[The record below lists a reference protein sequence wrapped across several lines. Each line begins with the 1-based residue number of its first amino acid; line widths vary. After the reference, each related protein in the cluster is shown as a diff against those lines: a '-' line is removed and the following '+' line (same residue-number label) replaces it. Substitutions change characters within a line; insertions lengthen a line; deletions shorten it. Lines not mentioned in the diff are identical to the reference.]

1 MQRSPTDDPA
11 SIADLEAQ
19 LQSITSQQRQL
30 KRQIQS
36 AKKGSYV
43 PLSVVSTPESC
54 SSGKENLDPKSKSF
68 DQEIHTKAVKNLG
81 FGWDTELAPVLK
93 REIFQPMSDSQYA
106 EGL

>member
-1 MQRSPTDDPA
+1 MQNSPTDDPA
-11 SIADLEAQ
+11 SLADLEAQ

-43 PLSVVSTPESC
+43 PLSVVSTPAFP
-54 SSGKENLDPKSKSF
+54 SSEKENLDPNLQSF
-68 DQEIHTKAVKNLG
+68 DQETHTKTVKNLG

-106 EGL
+106 KGL